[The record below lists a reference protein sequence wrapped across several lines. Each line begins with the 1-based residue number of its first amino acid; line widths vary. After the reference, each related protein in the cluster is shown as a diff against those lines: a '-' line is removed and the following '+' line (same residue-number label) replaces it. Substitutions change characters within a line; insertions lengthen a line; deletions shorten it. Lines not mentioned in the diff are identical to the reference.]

1 LPHQKPNDRPY
12 LISRVFRLK
21 LKELMDDVLKKQ
33 VLGKVIG
40 QVYVV
45 EFQKRGLPH
54 AHILLILDPIDKPQC
69 SADFDKIVSA
79 EIPDKKK
86 HPKAFETVTTM
97 MYHGPCSDRCLIDN
111 KCSKKYPRSFIES
124 TTENSNGYPIYRRKD
139 DGRNF
144 KDSKGN
150 VFDNRWIVP
159 HNLYLVTKYNAH
171 INVEL

>member
-86 HPKAFETVTTM
+86 TLK
-97 MYHGPCSDRCLIDN
+97 LL
-111 KCSKKYPRSFIES
+111 KQ
-124 TTENSNGYPIYRRKD
+124 
-139 DGRNF
+139 
-144 KDSKGN
+144 
-150 VFDNRWIVP
+150 
-159 HNLYLVTKYNAH
+159 LLQ
-171 INVEL
+171 